1 MSGYVRVPII
11 SDELKNGEESDVENG
26 SENDRSELEDC
37 ATFANNKDHQD
48 SPLLG
53 KADNFY

>member
-11 SDELKNGEESDVENG
+11 SELKNSEESDVENH

-37 ATFANNKDHQD
+37 AIFADNKDHQD